1 MRFNT
6 IVNTK
11 DTIECKE
18 KRNNHIEHLDMTDT
32 LV

>member
-1 MRFNT
+1 MRFDT
-6 IVNTK
+6 IVK

-18 KRNNHIEHLDMTDT
+18 KRNNHVEHLEMTDT

>member
-6 IVNTK
+6 IINTK
-11 DTIECKE
+11 DTIEYKE